1 MDMRKTV
8 VIGIAACAFLL
19 LVALLVGHYY
29 GPASDT
35 NQSQTAWNSQTIRGS
50 LAGVQVHEVDPA
62 HAAVLFLY
70 DVDNRSDSDYRLS
83 NSSTVVI
90 MNRLQGNGSLTAN
103 DQASLQGDTFVPA
116 GNRSRVTLQV
126 VHPFNWP
133 SQQNAAA
140 QRNFR
145 DLVSGQINGLEA
157 FVVFDQTERYQI
169 ELPAQISALEPSAPT
184 ASDN

>member
-1 MDMRKTV
+1 MRKTV

-35 NQSQTAWNSQTIRGS
+35 SQSETAWNSQTIRGS
-50 LAGVQVHEVDPA
+50 LAAVQVHEVDPA
-62 HAAVLFLY
+62 HAAVVFLY
-70 DVDNRSDSDYRLS
+70 DVDNRSNSDYHLS
-83 NSSTVVI
+83 SSGNVVI

-103 DQASLQGDTFVPA
+103 DQASLQGDAFVPA
-116 GNRSRVTLQV
+116 GNRSRVTLQIL
-126 VHPFNWP
+126 HPFNWP

-145 DLVSGQINGLEA
+145 DLVSSQINGLQA

-169 ELPAQISALEPSAPT
+169 ELPAQISALEPSAAT